1 MSTGFGIPLPSSKF
15 VSPDGMISRDWY
27 LFLSALLQSVGGPSV
42 VNIITPSAGGST
54 PGGVPT
60 TIELQTLIEDTP
72 PSSLEALAAL
82 QAIDELRNT
91 QQIGID
97 PRINDL
103 MLMIDELR
111 NNLDSALTSNQALR
125 LRIETLEAQTL
136 I

>member
-1 MSTGFGIPLPSSKF
+1 MSIGFSIPRPGVQF
-15 VSPDGMISRDWY
+15 VSPDGTISRDWY
-27 LFLSALLQSVGGPSV
+27 MFLSALLQSVGGPSV
-42 VNIITPSAGGST
+42 VNITTPAAGGTT

-60 TIELQTLIEDTP
+60 TIDLQTYLEDTP
-72 PSSLEALAAL
+72 PSSIEALAAL
-82 QAIDELRNT
+82 QAVDELRNT

-103 MLMIDELR
+103 MLIVDELR
-111 NNLDSALTSNQALR
+111 NNLDSALMSNQSLR